1 MADAAFARRAL
12 PGGAPDDGAGPL
24 FHVPVPGWRMLSA
37 EGPAEA
43 ALLTHGAR
51 NAAAL
56 VGIADAAQYQLEQV
70 SDTGPTEEPFG
81 IIMMVAFD
89 VPPERTAE
97 VDRWYDEE
105 HIGLLM
111 KADGWLR
118 ARRYRVLA
126 HEGGPRWTSMAF
138 HELRDI
144 SVMASPERAFARS
157 TSWRAELEKEPWFLA
172 AGRGV
177 FRPLAVP
184 D

>member
-1 MADAAFARRAL
+1 MADAAFALHAL
-12 PGGAPDDGAGPL
+12 PGGAPDDGMARL
-24 FHVPVPGWRMLSA
+24 FAAPAPGWRMLSA

-43 ALLTHGAR
+43 VLLTHGAA

-56 VGIADAAQYQLEQV
+56 AGIPGVAQYQLEQV
-70 SDTGPTEEPFG
+70 SDSGPSAEPFG

-89 VPPERTAE
+89 VPPDRTAE

-118 ARRYRVLA
+118 ARRYRVLS
-126 HEGGPRWTSMAF
+126 HHGGPRWTSLAF

-144 SVMASPERAFARS
+144 TVMASPERAFARS
-157 TSWRAELEKEPWFLA
+157 TAWRARLEQEPWFPA

-177 FRPLAVP
+177 FRPMAVP